1 MHAGQNC
8 SRYQFE
14 CHNVDKPMLSECI
27 AVYDA
32 CDGIVQCNDG
42 SDETSCLNQQG
53 LLCVILIAVIASISN
68 PFFCHYFVFMPS
80 SPDTVGKGIMFL
92 GCPIVPFICLVR
104 YYYSFDKIDREL
116 TGNIH

>member
-68 PFFCHYFVFMPS
+68 PFFLPLFCLHAFFTRHCRQRHYVS
-80 SPDTVGKGIMFL
+80 RLSH
-92 GCPIVPFICLVR
+92 CPIHLSSQILLQF
-104 YYYSFDKIDREL
+104 
-116 TGNIH
+116 